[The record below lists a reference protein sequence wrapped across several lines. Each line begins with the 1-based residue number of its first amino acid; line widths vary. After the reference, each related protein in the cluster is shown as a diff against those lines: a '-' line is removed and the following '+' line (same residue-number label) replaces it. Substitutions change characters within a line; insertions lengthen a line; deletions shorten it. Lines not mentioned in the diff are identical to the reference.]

1 MQNGENPHENKFNLI
16 SASFGQA
23 WHLRDLYIQN
33 VEFSSENGRTGW
45 YGEHEP
51 EPPKARNAFY
61 SMYSV
66 SLNKMTR
73 SE

>member
-33 VEFSSENGRTGW
+33 VEFSSENGRAGW
-45 YGEHEP
+45 YGEHD
-51 EPPKARNAFY
+51 RNAF
-61 SMYSV
+61 
-66 SLNKMTR
+66 
-73 SE
+73 